1 MASFFAYPATAPNH
15 VYLPYTPASFP
26 ANLAQLAVYLQQGQQ
41 QGPTSDIKPPGPQ
54 TILPAGQ
61 APRWPLQ
68 ENGIQQQQQM

>member
-1 MASFFAYPATAPNH
+1 MASFFTYPATAPNQ

-26 ANLAQLAVYLQQGQQ
+26 ANLAQLAVYLQQE
-41 QGPTSDIKPPGPQ
+41 PPIPSSDIKYSGPQ
-54 TILPAGQ
+54 AFLPAGQ